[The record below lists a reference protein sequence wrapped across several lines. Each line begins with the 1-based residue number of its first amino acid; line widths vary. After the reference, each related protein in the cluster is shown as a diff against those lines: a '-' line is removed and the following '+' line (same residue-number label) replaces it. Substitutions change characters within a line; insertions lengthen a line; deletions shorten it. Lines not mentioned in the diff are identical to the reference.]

1 LNISYYFLLLLG
13 SFNWIGEIQAIRSDF
28 EIAVIEML
36 HILNDLSVLAE
47 IEVGKRVFFTSFVE
61 KKEIQPAQRVS
72 FFEGAKYNRSNG
84 FSGDCCNGFSYF
96 N

>member
-1 LNISYYFLLLLG
+1 MAQPNCKTHKRQKLSNKSKWLIEYFVFLLLLG

-47 IEVGKRVFFTSFVE
+47 IGVE
-61 KKEIQPAQRVS
+61 K
-72 FFEGAKYNRSNG
+72 
-84 FSGDCCNGFSYF
+84 
-96 N
+96 

>member
-1 LNISYYFLLLLG
+1 LG

-47 IEVGKRVFFTSFVE
+47 IGVE
-61 KKEIQPAQRVS
+61 K
-72 FFEGAKYNRSNG
+72 
-84 FSGDCCNGFSYF
+84 
-96 N
+96 

>member
-1 LNISYYFLLLLG
+1 MVIEYFVLFFLLLG

-47 IEVGKRVFFTSFVE
+47 IGVGK
-61 KKEIQPAQRVS
+61 
-72 FFEGAKYNRSNG
+72 
-84 FSGDCCNGFSYF
+84 
-96 N
+96 